1 MKLNVNSAMSD
12 VKVRYMCMDV
22 KYFYLK
28 NKMDRAKFIIIQI
41 SMIPQEFMDKYILKE
56 KAHNEYISAWVT
68 K

>member
-1 MKLNVNSAMSD
+1 
-12 VKVRYMCMDV
+12 
-22 KYFYLK
+22 
-28 NKMDRAKFIIIQI
+28 MDRAKFIIIQI